1 MTHFI
6 LGIILGS
13 LVTGGISLA
22 GTVYDS
28 NGQPAAPRG
37 SVQQFDYFRQRQLFI
52 DQAATRRAAEEMARQ
67 QRINPCGK

>member
-1 MTHFI
+1 MKQFI
-6 LGIILGS
+6 LGTILGS

-28 NGQPAAPRG
+28 NGQPAVPRG
-37 SVQQFDYFRQRQLFI
+37 SIQQFDYFRQRQLFI
-52 DQAATRRAAEEMARQ
+52 DQAAMRRAAEEMARQ